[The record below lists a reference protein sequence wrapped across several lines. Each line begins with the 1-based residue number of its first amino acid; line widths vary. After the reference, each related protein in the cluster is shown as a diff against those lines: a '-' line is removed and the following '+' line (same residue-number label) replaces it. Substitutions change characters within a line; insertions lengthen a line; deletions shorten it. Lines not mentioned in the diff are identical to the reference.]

1 MINTKFFSYFIF
13 LLILCGIGESV
24 HAQILE
30 EKLEECSKVQVSLI
44 RLQCYDRLAQDPVAS
59 QPTKTSRK
67 KFKLRRKNNQNQAA
81 QEVRELSAAD
91 ESTEVLSQK
100 IDQFGNERIAKGDE
114 EPDQIT
120 SRILGEFK
128 GWSGDTEF
136 QLENGQVWKQ
146 SSAGLLI
153 VRIKNPTVTIK
164 KSFFGTYTLNVEGV
178 NSSIKVRRTQ

>member
-30 EKLEECSKVQVSLI
+30 EKLEECSKIQVSLI
-44 RLQCYDRLAQDPVAS
+44 RLQCYDRLTQKPVVTQSAQ
-59 QPTKTSRK
+59 TTRK
-67 KFKLRRKNNQNQAA
+67 KFRLRRNKNQAT
-81 QEVRELSAAD
+81 QEVRKESVTD
-91 ESTEVLSQK
+91 ESTEVVSQK

-153 VRIKNPTVTIK
+153 MRINNPTVTIK

>member
-1 MINTKFFSYFIF
+1 MTKTKFFSHFVFFVIF
-13 LLILCGIGESV
+13 CCIGGPI
-24 HAQILE
+24 HAQTLE
-30 EKLEECSKVQVSLI
+30 EKLEKCSKTQVSLI
-44 RLQCYDRLAQDPVAS
+44 RLQCYDRLTQQPTAS
-59 QPTKTSRK
+59 QPTQTSRK
-67 KFKLRRKNNQNQAA
+67 KFRLRRNKNQAT
-81 QEVRELSAAD
+81 QEVRKESVTD
-91 ESTEVLSQK
+91 QSTEVVSQK
-100 IDQFGNERIAKGDE
+100 IDQFGSERIAQGDE

-153 VRIKNPTVTIK
+153 VRINNPTVTIK